1 MNADRRAARHP
12 LLFAA
17 VTPGD
22 DTEDLARV
30 RGVVQACERVGFHAA
45 VLREGTT
52 RTPGPFESTTFA
64 AALAVVTTH
73 IGLVAGVRADG
84 LAPYHL
90 ARIAASLDHL
100 TSGRCGLELRTGD
113 EPDPDAAR
121 AAECLEVVRGLWDS
135 FDDDAFVHD
144 RAQGLYWHLERMHR
158 LDHTGPHYRVAG
170 PLNVARPPQG
180 HPVVVVT
187 DPRLAASADVV
198 FLHSVDPSE
207 ARSRRE
213 ELRREVAAAGRDP
226 DQLKVCTPLPA
237 GADADQVTEWMARQ
251 ATDGFL
257 VPLTGADDP
266 FLVTVGPE
274 LVRRG
279 LAGGGGTLRA
289 RLGLARPGSR
299 FAVARR

>member
-1 MNADRRAARHP
+1 MNADRRTAEGP

-22 DTEDLARV
+22 GAGDLARV
-30 RGVVQACERVGFHAA
+30 RGLVQACERTGFHAA
-45 VLREGTT
+45 VLREGTA
-52 RTPGPFESTTFA
+52 RNPGPFESTTLA

-73 IGLVAGVRADG
+73 IGLVAGVRAGG

-100 TSGRCGLELRTGD
+100 TAGRCGLELHTGD
-113 EPDPDAAR
+113 GPDAGVAETT
-121 AAECLEVVRGLWDS
+121 ECLDVVRGLWDS

-144 RAQGLYWHLERMHR
+144 RAQGLYWRLERMHR
-158 LDHTGPHYRVAG
+158 LDHTGRHHRVAG

-198 FLHSVDPSE
+198 FLDPVDLPE

-213 ELRREVAAAGRDP
+213 ELRREAAAAGRDP
-226 DQLKVCTPLPA
+226 DQLKVCAPLPA
-237 GADADQVTEWMARQ
+237 GAGVDQVTEWTQRQ

-257 VPLTGADDP
+257 VPVTRADDP

-279 LAGGGGTLRA
+279 LAGGGGTLRG

-299 FAVARR
+299 FATARR